1 MNPKKSFDMY
11 QVWLVPRH
19 IINVPTLIMTCTT
32 VDCPKSIRNYEK
44 SNVWN
49 IRCLVDVSTC
59 QMTCRGPLSFVMRTL
74 HLQLYELK
82 IPYLS
87 NLSIKTTD

>member
-1 MNPKKSFDMY
+1 MKNNDA
-11 QVWLVPRH
+11 
-19 IINVPTLIMTCTT
+19 
-32 VDCPKSIRNYEK
+32 
-44 SNVWN
+44 WN
-49 IRCLVDVSTC
+49 TRRLVDVSTC